1 MKKTRRN
8 VVVASICT
16 VALAA
21 TLGACS
27 SNQPA
32 QTQDPAP
39 AQEEQTADDVKAD
52 EKTADDAKAAD
63 KATEDAD
70 SKQVASEAKD
80 GEPTPDEFGVITA
93 AMWKDT
99 YPEQYETYMENQAN
113 SPEGKINYLE
123 EYPELTSMYEG
134 YGFAKG
140 YDEAASHNY
149 TLESIKATPR
159 VNEKTLANC
168 ITCKTPQ
175 FTAMVNS
182 EGEETYTKP
191 FAELIDQF
199 NEPISC
205 YNCHENDPETV
216 TVTQQH
222 FQRALGEDADKA
234 PVASET
240 CGQCHN
246 EYYFAPETKYTTN
259 PYEGLEGMGA
269 EEILAY
275 YDELGFSDWEHPT
288 TGAAMLK
295 AQHPEFETI
304 YGASPSNMANMG
316 YSCADCHMETTTDA
330 DGNEVSSHLLINPTE
345 SETIM
350 AKCQPCHED
359 LAGQIAG
366 WQTEVTDREHEL
378 AGRIAEYIELLGSK
392 KDTLDAETLAEAQ
405 NIHRQAQFYWDFV
418 MVENSEGAH
427 NPALAL
433 ENLDKCEALLDQGF
447 ELLK

>member
-32 QTQDPAP
+32 QTQDSAP

-52 EKTADDAKAAD
+52 EKTADDTKAAD
-63 KATEDAD
+63 KATENAD

-234 PVASET
+234 PVASEA

>member
-1 MKKTRRN
+1 MKKTKKN

-27 SNQPA
+27 TNQPA
-32 QTQDPAP
+32 QTQETTP
-39 AQEEQTADDVKAD
+39 AQEEQPADTTKADNKATDTTKAD
-52 EKTADDAKAAD
+52 EKAAEDTAAPE
-63 KATEDAD
+63 TEA
-70 SKQVASEAKD
+70 

-113 SPEGKINYLE
+113 SPEGKIDYLE
-123 EYPELTSMYEG
+123 EYPELKSMYEG

-149 TLESIKATPR
+149 TLDSIKATPR

-175 FTAMVNS
+175 FTAMVNA

-191 FAELIDQF
+191 FADLIDQF

-234 PVASET
+234 PAASEA

-246 EYYFAPETKYTTN
+246 EYYFAPDTKYTTN

-330 DGNEVSSHLLINPTE
+330 NGNEVSSHLLINPTE

-359 LAGQIAG
+359 LAGQITD
-366 WQTEVTDREHEL
+366 WQTQVTDREHEL

-392 KDTLDAETLAEAQ
+392 KDSLDAETLAEAQ

-427 NPALAL
+427 NPTLAL

>member
-1 MKKTRRN
+1 MKKTKKN

-27 SNQPA
+27 TNQPA
-32 QTQDPAP
+32 QTQETTP
-39 AQEEQTADDVKAD
+39 AQEEQPADTTKADNKATDTTKAD
-52 EKTADDAKAAD
+52 EKAAEDTAAPE
-63 KATEDAD
+63 TEA
-70 SKQVASEAKD
+70 

-113 SPEGKINYLE
+113 SPEGKIDYLE
-123 EYPELTSMYEG
+123 EYPELKSMYEG

-149 TLESIKATPR
+149 TLDSIKATPR

-175 FTAMVNS
+175 FTAMVNA

-191 FAELIDQF
+191 FADLIDQF

-234 PVASET
+234 PAASEA

-246 EYYFAPETKYTTN
+246 EYYFAPDTKYTTN

-330 DGNEVSSHLLINPTE
+330 NGNEVSSHLLINPTE

-359 LAGQIAG
+359 LAGQIAD
-366 WQTEVTDREHEL
+366 WQTQVTDREHEL

-392 KDTLDAETLAEAQ
+392 KDSLDAETLAEAQ

-427 NPALAL
+427 NPTLAL

>member
-222 FQRALGEDADKA
+222 FQRALGEDADKT
-234 PVASET
+234 PVASEA

-316 YSCADCHMETTTDA
+316 CSCADCHMETTTDA